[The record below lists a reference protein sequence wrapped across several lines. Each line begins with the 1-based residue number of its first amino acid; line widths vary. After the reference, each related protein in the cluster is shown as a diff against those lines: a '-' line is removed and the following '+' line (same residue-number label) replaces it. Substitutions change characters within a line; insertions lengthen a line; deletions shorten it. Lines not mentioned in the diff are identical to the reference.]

1 MSSDEFSLRYSDLL
15 TGSYDCVDRIVLNA
29 FYPLGYHPGGLRV
42 WWRRWHNDSDEELD
56 NTHLMRMAG
65 RFARRVKAWGAAN
78 DVPVIFCTTG
88 ERKHRIAE
96 QYLAAHTVGV
106 GVFLVLVAK
115 APAPVWKVA
124 RSSKTGA
131 IVNIERRREYVNHY
145 SFHIIDPEWGHVTI
159 KMSGHPPFG
168 AQIILNGHEFVARQ
182 AERAGI
188 AFIKVGNCFTGIA
201 DPTGLARIADALS
214 QDAAVGR
221 LGQVCQR
228 WIYSACLC
236 FGLDLDEQQ
245 RSGFGYGFAVYQ
257 LEYSR
262 NLIFADGHQMQQVFD
277 TVVDRTRSR
286 LDVPKIRTIFG
297 AAQRP
302 RRTRKH
308 SSVIEAAIETPTF
321 DLTVFKLHFGRLTGK
336 AYTKGERVLRFEAI
350 AHNTAEL
357 RCGRMIEKFPEIVTQ
372 LGGIADRFATA
383 LDCVDTGFLD
393 DAILDELPAGSKLGA
408 TRIGGIDLNKKRM
421 REALSG
427 VLALA
432 PHGFT
437 VGEFTA
443 KVHAMTGTS
452 DAEYSIRQAAYD
464 LRKLRGKQLVDK
476 PVRTRRYRV
485 PPLAARTI
493 AALLGLR
500 EQVIAPIL
508 AGVRSPK
515 MGRKPAHWTRVD
527 RDYETNPHRHANP
540 VQRSRHRNTF
550 SCLRFRHNI
559 AISHHQQIVESGSS
573 SG

>member
-1 MSSDEFSLRYSDLL
+1 MADDFSLRYGDLL

-29 FYPLGYHPGGLRV
+29 FFPLGHNPGGFRV
-42 WWRRWHNDSDEELD
+42 WWRRWHGDSDADLD

-78 DVPVIFCTTG
+78 GVPVIFCKAG

-96 QYLAAHTVGV
+96 AYLGTHEVGI

-168 AQIILNGHEFVARQ
+168 AQIILNGHDYVARQ
-182 AERAGI
+182 AEAAGI
-188 AFIKVGNCFTGIA
+188 AFSKVGNCFTAVA
-201 DPTGLARIADALS
+201 DPAGLARIADALS

-236 FGLDLDEQQ
+236 FGLDLDEQH

-262 NLIFADGHQMQQVFD
+262 NLIFADGATMQRLFD

-286 LDVPKIRTIFG
+286 LDVPRIRTIFG
-297 AAQRP
+297 TAQRP

-308 SSVIEAAIETPTF
+308 SSAIEAAIETPTF

-357 RCGRMIEKFPEIVTQ
+357 RCGRMIEKFPKIVTQ
-372 LGGIADRFATA
+372 LAGIAERFATA
-383 LDCVDTGFLD
+383 LDCVDTGFLGD
-393 DAILDELPAGSKLGA
+393 GILDQLPTASMLGA
-408 TRIGGIDLNKKRM
+408 TRVGGVDLNRPRM
-421 REALSG
+421 RDALAA
-427 VLALA
+427 VAALA
-432 PHGFT
+432 PAPSGFT
-437 VGEFTA
+437 VAEFTA
-443 KVHAMTGTS
+443 KVHALTGTT
-452 DAEYSIRQAAYD
+452 DAGYSIRQAGYD

-476 PVRTRRYRV
+476 PGRTRRYTV
-485 PPLAARTI
+485 SPPAARTI
-493 AALLGLR
+493 AALLTLR
-500 EQVIAPIL
+500 DQVITPIL
-508 AGVRSPK
+508 AAVRSPR
-515 MGRKPAHWTRVD
+515 MGRKPTHWTRVD
-527 RDYETNPHRHANP
+527 RDYERIRIDMQTLFND
-540 VQRSRHRNTF
+540 
-550 SCLRFRHNI
+550 L
-559 AISHHQQIVESGSS
+559 AIETPLAA
-573 SG
+573 